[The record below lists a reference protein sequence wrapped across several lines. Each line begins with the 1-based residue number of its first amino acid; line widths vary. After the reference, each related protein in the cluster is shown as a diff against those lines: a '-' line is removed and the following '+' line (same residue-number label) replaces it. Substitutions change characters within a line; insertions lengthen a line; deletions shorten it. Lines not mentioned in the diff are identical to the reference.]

1 MIDLAYILSPG
12 HSGSTVIGMM
22 LGAHPSIATVGELKN
37 VPLSFRNDQ
46 ECSCGTSMRSCTF
59 WAQVAAQLRS
69 RNLDPATETFRTH
82 VNGRATLAERIVVG
96 QIRGR
101 MWEASRAGALR
112 VWPAARRHLR
122 HTLACNMA
130 VINIILEM
138 TGRNVFLDTSK
149 DASRLRYLAQSAQ
162 FRISVL
168 HLIRDGRAVAYSL
181 IRKGVAPR
189 KAACEWVH
197 EHEQAERL
205 RKMNVCSRRWMQ
217 IRYEDFCADPDAALA
232 SMCEFVGVSREQ
244 RTLDFRSWDNHVVG
258 NRLRLDTGNQIAL
271 DEKWRRELSG
281 DRLRIVESV
290 TRDMNRRYGYV

>member
-1 MIDLAYILSPG
+1 MTDLAYILSSG

-46 ECSCGTSMRSCTF
+46 ACSCGNSMRSCPF
-59 WAQVAAQLRS
+59 WRQVAAQLQT

-82 VNGRATLAERIVVG
+82 VNGCKTLVERIVVG

-112 VWPAARRHLR
+112 LWPAARRHLN
-122 HTLACNMA
+122 HTLTCNTA
-130 VINIILEM
+130 VINIIMKM

-149 DASRLRYLAQSAQ
+149 DASRLRYLAQSGQ

-181 IRKGVAPR
+181 IRKGVDPR
-189 KAACEWVH
+189 EAACEWVH

-205 RKMNVCSRRWMQ
+205 QKMEICSRRWMQ
-217 IRYEDFCADPDAALA
+217 IRYEEFCADPDAALA
-232 SMCEFVGVSREQ
+232 SMCDFVGVSREH
-244 RTLDFRSWDNHVVG
+244 RVLDFRSWDNHVVG
-258 NRLRLDTGNQIAL
+258 NRLRLETGKQISL
-271 DEKWRRELSG
+271 DEKWRSELLG
-281 DRLRIVESV
+281 DSLEIVESV
-290 TRDMNRRYGYV
+290 TGDMNRRYGYA